1 MEIVCLLNK
10 VFPYLLVYD
19 ASLSSVYSFFFSLW
33 QWSVSVDSD
42 TLYSG
47 LFEKF
52 GILPDTALLLV
63 CEDNISAVIEIGQYF
78 YGVTLIED
86 FDCLM

>member
-1 MEIVCLLNK
+1 MSI
-10 VFPYLLVYD
+10 
-19 ASLSSVYSFFFSLW
+19 
-33 QWSVSVDSD
+33 DSD

-47 LFEKF
+47 LFENF

-78 YGVTLIED
+78 YGVTLVED
-86 FDCLM
+86 FDCLENIELLSIQGGVRSFSFG